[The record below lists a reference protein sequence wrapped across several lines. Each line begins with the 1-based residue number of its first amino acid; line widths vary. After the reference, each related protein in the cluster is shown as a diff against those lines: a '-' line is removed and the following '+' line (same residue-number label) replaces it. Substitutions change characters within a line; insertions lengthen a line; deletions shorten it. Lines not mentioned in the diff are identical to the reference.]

1 VPEILPLLPA
11 LLTIPF
17 YILHI
22 LRKNVSLDLEFEIRN
37 LGSRR
42 VLYGLTFLF
51 VEKSRLTFLF
61 VEKSRKTTV
70 LES

>member
-17 YILHI
+17 YI

-51 VEKSRLTFLF
+51 VEKSR
-61 VEKSRKTTV
+61 KTTV
-70 LES
+70 LETAIIMGD